1 MLRISLVLALPLASA
16 LQVSTQTQPKTR
28 REWLQLAGAASAAL
42 PFAGRVEASA
52 PDYAGVKEALK
63 GLVANDPDLGPT
75 FLRLAWH
82 SSGTYDQMTK
92 TGGSGGGTIRF
103 KEELAHGGN
112 AGLSQIVDK
121 LEPLHAQF
129 KGLSYAYM
137 YTVAGKVAI
146 EAANGPTI
154 PWKAGRVDALSPD
167 AVTPDGRLPDAD
179 KGNPAKTIAALRTDV
194 FYRMGFNDQEI
205 VALSGAHALG
215 RCHPQASGYS
225 GPWTPTPTILNNG
238 YYNLLLSLPW
248 TLKEWDGPMQFE
260 DPSGK
265 LMMLPSDIALL
276 QDKNFRKYVKMY
288 AKDND
293 LFFKDFTAA
302 FVKLEELGTKNL
314 KSVGV

>member
-1 MLRISLVLALPLASA
+1 MLVLALPLASA
-16 LQVSTQTQPKTR
+16 LQVSPPAQPKTR

-42 PFAGRVEASA
+42 PFAGRVEAAA
-52 PDYAGVKEALK
+52 PDYAGAKEALV
-63 GLVANDPDLGPT
+63 GMVAKDPDLGPT

-82 SSGTYDQMTK
+82 SSGTYDSMSK
-92 TGGSGGGTIRF
+92 TGGSGGGTMRF
-103 KEELAHGGN
+103 KEELAHGAN
-112 AGLSQIVDK
+112 AGLSKIVDK
-121 LEPLHAQF
+121 LEPLHTQF
-129 KGLSYAYM
+129 KGVSYADM
-137 YTVAGKVAI
+137 YTLAGKVAI
-146 EAANGPTI
+146 ETAGGPTI
-154 PWKAGRVDALSPD
+154 PWKAGRVDALTPD

-179 KGNPAKTIAALRTDV
+179 KGSPAKTIAALRMEV
-194 FYRMGFNDQEI
+194 FYRMGFNDREI

-215 RCHPQASGYS
+215 RCHPEASGYK
-225 GPWTPTPTILNNG
+225 GPWTPTPTTLNNG

-276 QDKNFRKYVKMY
+276 QDKKFRPFVQMY
-288 AKDND
+288 AKDNA